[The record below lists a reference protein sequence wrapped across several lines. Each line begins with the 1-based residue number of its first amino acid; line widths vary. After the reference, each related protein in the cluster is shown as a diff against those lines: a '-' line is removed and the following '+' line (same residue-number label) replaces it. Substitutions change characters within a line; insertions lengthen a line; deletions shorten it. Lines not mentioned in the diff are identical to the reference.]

1 MRISW
6 QDIDKYENPRKYKL
20 VDDYNVYSFVFD
32 CPNDMKSAGKQ
43 FNNLYAR
50 IVYDVKKDSNFNSAV
65 FILGLSCHDGK
76 NSFKCRQ
83 KSSSPKG
90 GRPKQKVVGKTT
102 KKHIHGYIALS
113 KEIDGLYSLVKRI
126 VDKEDKRQL
135 KRGLKKGHF
144 QRSSNKGNRNLCC
157 MPIQYV
163 RQQSEPNYY
172 REYGDTSPFISD

>member
-1 MRISW
+1 MSICW
-6 QDIDKYENPRKYKL
+6 KDIDKYENPRKYKL

-50 IVYDVKKDSNFNSAV
+50 IVYDVKKDSNFNSAR

-83 KSSSPKG
+83 KSSSPIG
-90 GRPKQKVVGKTT
+90 GSPKQKVVGKTT

-113 KEIDGLYSLVKRI
+113 KEINGLYSLVKRI

-144 QRSSNKGNRNLCC
+144 QRSSNKENRNLCC
-157 MPIQYV
+157 MPVQYV
-163 RQQSEPNYY
+163 MKQSEPNYY